1 MKKLVFDKYLLTLL
15 TAGVFLPI
23 SIGAQTMETP
33 SVTPTPLLNA
43 VSTESPSAPVTWE
56 KLHLP
61 GIPLANFKPEAKFLS
76 PFRFEVSVF
85 IIRTPEEWQMFYEP
99 RYKPDS
105 PTCDNSFKAPD
116 PPVDFKTTMII
127 VCEYQG
133 CFDVMSFANFSMSST
148 GCSVSLEDY
157 QVSHVCFSLS
167 DPGSMTAIAVPTTK
181 LPITLWDLKVRKD
194 EVNN

>member
-15 TAGVFLPI
+15 IVGVFLPI

-33 SVTPTPLLNA
+33 SVTPAPLLNA

-105 PTCDNSFKAPD
+105 PTVDNSFKAPD
-116 PPVDFKTTMII
+116 P
-127 VCEYQG
+127 
-133 CFDVMSFANFSMSST
+133 
-148 GCSVSLEDY
+148 
-157 QVSHVCFSLS
+157 
-167 DPGSMTAIAVPTTK
+167 
-181 LPITLWDLKVRKD
+181 LWILKRR
-194 EVNN
+194 